1 MKLIQGAAAYIAIIF
16 ALYGFRDNGFK
27 DSKQEAQ
34 VQTVIDRK
42 NASGQKGM
50 DAKKSYYAQL
60 RNQRL
65 QSLALESERFG
76 TTDPEF
82 AKTYSEKQWV
92 R

>member
-16 ALYGFRDNGFK
+16 ALYGFRDNGFA

-34 VQTVIDRK
+34 VDAVIQRK
-42 NASGQKGM
+42 NAAGQKGT
-50 DAKKSYYAQL
+50 DAKKQYYAQL
-60 RNQRL
+60 RTQRL
-65 QSLALESERFG
+65 RSVDPERFG